1 MPQLINVTSESL
13 QATIR
18 NLLPSQAGFS
28 EDLTATNLIQPII
41 DLTPTA
47 EGSILRADLQ
57 TAIDFTV
64 EAQAAE
70 NSSVT
75 LASSAGFYRVVGTCT
90 NTFTTTGRKNLDI
103 TLDDGATTKVI
114 YNVHSYGGSQNNQSV
129 TSFDFIVFLNQGIT
143 LKMVSDDAEAH
154 GEAFAKQIA
163 SFPGVLVQPQGFIS
177 E

>member
-1 MPQLINVTSESL
+1 MPQIIGITSESL

-47 EGSILRADLQ
+47 EGSILRSDLQ
-57 TAIDFTV
+57 TAIDFTTAV
-64 EAQAAE
+64 QVAE

-75 LASSAGFYRVVGTCT
+75 LATAAGFYRVLGTAT
-90 NTFTTTGRKNLDI
+90 NTFTTVGRKDLDI
-103 TLDDGATTKVI
+103 TLDDGATTKII
-114 YNVHSYGGSQNNQSV
+114 YNVHGYGGTQNSQSV
-129 TSFDFIVFLNQGIT
+129 TSFDFIVFLDQGIS
-143 LKMVSDDAEAH
+143 LKMVSSDSEAH
-154 GEAFAKQIA
+154 GEALAKQIA
-163 SFPGVLVQPQGFIS
+163 SFTGVLVNPQGFVS

>member
-47 EGSILRADLQ
+47 EGSILRAALQ

-70 NSSVT
+70 NS
-75 LASSAGFYRVVGTCT
+75 
-90 NTFTTTGRKNLDI
+90 
-103 TLDDGATTKVI
+103 
-114 YNVHSYGGSQNNQSV
+114 SYGGSQNNQSV

-163 SFPGVLVQPQGFIS
+163 SFTGVLVQPQGFIS